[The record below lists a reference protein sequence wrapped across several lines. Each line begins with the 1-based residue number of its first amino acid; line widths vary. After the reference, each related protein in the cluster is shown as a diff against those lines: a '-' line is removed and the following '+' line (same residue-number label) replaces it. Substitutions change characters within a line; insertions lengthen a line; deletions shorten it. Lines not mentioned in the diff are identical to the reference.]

1 MGSLR
6 FLLALAVAGGHA
18 ASMFGFAGT
27 WIFPGRE
34 AVQIFYMISGFL
46 IAMILNQ
53 KYADTPHSNW
63 IFYSNRIAKI
73 FVPYLIILAATVC
86 ACLVSRAVTGNAILL
101 NAWFAEAVSMDFRTS
116 AFALLTNILIV
127 GQEWAF
133 LLIYRAGSL
142 FLALNAFE
150 QQPMASQFIV
160 ILPAWTLSIELLF
173 YLIAPFI
180 LRRNVLLIVG
190 LALAAHCF
198 RFASYHFGYYS
209 EATNYRFFPFELSL
223 FLYGAVIF
231 RLGKILIPGDP
242 RWCTRIAVLTAVT
255 IIFLPRLFRGSQY
268 ELYAL
273 IGVALP
279 ALLDFSR
286 RHHWDVRLGE
296 LSYPLY
302 LVHWPIGAWLASTL
316 DPRWI
321 GKNPVLPV
329 LSVLAA
335 IAAAAF
341 LNRYIVA
348 PVDRWRQARVKA
360 ADIPPGLAVA
370 SVSTVS

>member
-18 ASMFGFAGT
+18 ASMFGFGGA

-34 AVQIFYMISGFL
+34 AVQVFYIISGFL

-53 KYADTPHSNW
+53 KYADTHHGNW

-73 FVPYLIILAATVC
+73 FVPYVVILAATVG

-101 NAWFAEAVSMDFRTS
+101 NAWFTEAVSMDFSTS
-116 AFALLTNILIV
+116 AFALLTNIFIV
-127 GQEWAF
+127 GQEWGF

-142 FLALNAFE
+142 FLALNAFAE
-150 QQPMASQFIV
+150 PPMESQFTV

-173 YLIAPFI
+173 YVIAPFI
-180 LRRNVLLIVG
+180 LRRSVVLIV
-190 LALAAHCF
+190 ALAAASHGL
-198 RFASYHFGYYS
+198 RFAAYHFGYYS

-231 RLGKILIPGDP
+231 RLGKLLIPSDP
-242 RWCTRIAVLTAVT
+242 RWCTRIAVVTAVT
-255 IIFLPRLFRGSQY
+255 IIVLPRLFKGSQY

-273 IGVALP
+273 IGLALP
-279 ALLDFSR
+279 ALFDFGR
-286 RHHWDVRLGE
+286 RHGWDTLLGE

-302 LVHWPIGAWLASTL
+302 LVHWVVCVFLASAL
-316 DPRWI
+316 DPRWA
-321 GKNPVLPV
+321 GKNPAFPV
-329 LSVLAA
+329 FAVLASV
-335 IAAAAF
+335 AAAA
-341 LNRYIVA
+341 LLDRYIVA
-348 PVDRWRQARVKA
+348 PIDKWRQARVTT
-360 ADIPPGLAVA
+360 ADTLPVLAVA
-370 SVSTVS
+370 RVSAVP

>member
-18 ASMFGFAGT
+18 ASMFGFAAT

-46 IAMILNQ
+46 VAMILNQ
-53 KYADTPHSNW
+53 KYPDTPHGNW

-73 FVPYLIILAATVC
+73 FVPYLVILAATVC
-86 ACLVSRAVTGNAILL
+86 ACLVSRSMTGNAILL
-101 NAWFAEAVSMDFRTS
+101 NAWFAEAVSMDLPTS
-116 AFALLTNILIV
+116 AFALLTNVLVV
-127 GQEWAF
+127 GQEWGF

-142 FLALNAFE
+142 FLSLNAFE
-150 QQPMASQFIV
+150 QQPMASQFTV

-173 YLIAPFI
+173 YLLAPFI
-180 LRRNVLLIVG
+180 VRRNLLFVVA
-190 LALAAHCF
+190 LALAGHCF

-231 RLGKILIPGDP
+231 RLGKLLIPGDP
-242 RWCTRIAVLTAVT
+242 RWCTHIAMLTAIT
-255 IIFLPRLFRGSQY
+255 IIFLPPLFRGSPY

-279 ALLDFSR
+279 ALLEFSR
-286 RHHWDVRLGE
+286 RHDWDVLLGQ

-302 LVHWPIGAWLASTL
+302 LVHWPIGACLASI
-316 DPRWI
+316 WI

-329 LSVLAA
+329 LTVLSAV
-335 IAAAAF
+335 AAAAL

-348 PVDRWRQARVKA
+348 PVDGWRQARVNTPDTA
-360 ADIPPGLAVA
+360 PRLPVPR
-370 SVSTVS
+370 VSTVS